1 MDKYRI
7 LVIDDTVDILRT
19 IQLLL
24 EERYEIVLAKD
35 GVMGYQK
42 AVTYLPDL
50 LIMDIMMPKM
60 SGYQLF
66 DMIKKHPAIKE
77 VPIIFISAKGTPLDQ
92 QYGLKK
98 GAAAYLPKPF
108 EPKLLFKMIE
118 DLLNANPPTPKVRPD
133 YMQVMLQEEL
143 RVFVR
148 QH

>member
-24 EERYEIVLAKD
+24 EEKYEVILAKD
-35 GVMGYQK
+35 GLQGYQK
-42 AVTYLPDL
+42 AVIYLPDL

-66 DMIKKHPAIKE
+66 DMIKKHPAIKDI
-77 VPIIFISAKGTPLDQ
+77 PIVFISAKGTPIDQ

-108 EPKLLFKMIE
+108 EPKKLFKTID
-118 DLLNANPPTPKVRPD
+118 DLLIVNPPRT
-133 YMQVMLQEEL
+133 QGAS
-143 RVFVR
+143 
-148 QH
+148 